1 MVLVHQA
8 NRFEFPFTTTDVSV
22 DQCLYVNLKPKLNM
36 FIKKSDRVSSE
47 NSYRLIFKSLYD
59 IF

>member
-8 NRFEFPFTTTDVSV
+8 YRFEFPFTTTDVCV

-36 FIKKSDRVSSE
+36 FIKKSDRVF
-47 NSYRLIFKSLYD
+47 FKKF
-59 IF
+59 IQINF